1 MAIEI
6 KDLSIMD
13 CEIGAKEGNTTYI
26 PSQSM
31 VESKNSEFNIKLE
44 KQLVNI
50 GSHPCECFQPKVSV
64 LTNKVGMPS
73 QEELVNS
80 YEYGAIVIDQADI
93 RTDTKCIIRRCK
105 NCGKVSLFGDM
116 DYFIGSLSLML
127 GSAVDS
133 METTSLSK
141 DDEIVEVPI
150 EDNESTEAPEKET
163 ENA

>member
-31 VESKNSEFNIKLE
+31 VESRNSEFNIKLE
-44 KQLVNI
+44 KQLVEI
-50 GSHPCECFQPKVSV
+50 GSHPCECFQPTVSV
-64 LTNKVGMPS
+64 LTNQLEMPT

-80 YEYGAIVIDQADI
+80 YEYGAIVINQADI

-105 NCGKVSLFGDM
+105 KCGKVSLFGDM

-127 GSAVDS
+127 GSAIDT
-133 METTSLSK
+133 META
-141 DDEIVEVPI
+141 DVEEELIEEPI
-150 EDNESTEAPEKET
+150 EENESAEAPEEGT

>member
-31 VESKNSEFNIKLE
+31 VESRNSEFNIKLE
-44 KQLVNI
+44 KQLVEI
-50 GSHPCECFQPKVSV
+50 GSHPCECFQPTVSV
-64 LTNKVGMPS
+64 LTNQLEMPT

-80 YEYGAIVIDQADI
+80 YEYGAIVINQADI

-105 NCGKVSLFGDM
+105 KCGKVSLFGDM

-127 GSAVDS
+127 GSAIDT
-133 METTSLSK
+133 META
-141 DDEIVEVPI
+141 DVEEELIEEPI
-150 EDNESTEAPEKET
+150 EENESAEAPKEGT

>member
-44 KQLVNI
+44 KQLVEI
-50 GSHPCECFQPKVSV
+50 GSHPCECFQPTVSV
-64 LTNKVGMPS
+64 LTNQLEMPT

-80 YEYGAIVIDQADI
+80 YEYGAIVINQADI

-105 NCGKVSLFGDM
+105 KCGKISLFGDM

-127 GSAVDS
+127 GSAIDT
-133 METTSLSK
+133 META
-141 DDEIVEVPI
+141 DVEEELIEEPI
-150 EDNESTEAPEKET
+150 EENESAGSTEGR
-163 ENA
+163 N